1 MELHKPAP
9 IRRLPLIIDF
19 ADAEAL
25 ATERNDPFY
34 LVAFQIQY
42 WLGQL
47 LASATAQY
55 AEHKDP
61 RDRSLQSGEAFRTL
75 TEIFKSPT
83 LDTRP
88 APVSQHLTTLNSQPP
103 NRPSSLDAPGAP
115 VSQHLTTLNSQPPN
129 PSSLLGCLY
138 RFSVED
144 NSPRNTLRHALAR
157 LSIEHHCTGDY
168 FGPKTMRQIS
178 RESRTEGREP
188 EKGLALDVRLSS
200 LDSLC
205 ERTLVRL
212 CQWLDSEIHLRTHRH
227 WHESPAAFDPDP
239 ETRYLAALGNT
250 QRHLANLD
258 LHAQTCW
265 VHHMAHAAQQ
275 FKNSPKWAALGK
287 AMSDN
292 SDRSWLYPEVDTL
305 VIGLWPVVTAF
316 NWTYRDLLNVIRALL
331 KRPETYPC
339 TPEHEFPP
347 YCRNVLGLKKARRG
361 RSAKNGHPLGFD
373 IAQHLCHP
381 NPRQSLNT

>member
-75 TEIFKSPT
+75 TEIFNLKSET
-83 LDTRP
+83 P
-88 APVSQHLTTLNSQPP
+88 APNLRPPSPQQSPLSRRFPLPGEMARVRASLPPKVQPSAANSQLS
-103 NRPSSLDAPGAP
+103 NHSF
-115 VSQHLTTLNSQPPN
+115 
-129 PSSLLGCLY
+129 LLGCLY

-168 FGPKTMRQIS
+168 FGIKTLQQFS
-178 RESRTEGREP
+178 QNSTP
-188 EKGLALDVRLSS
+188 LNYDLSTINQ
-200 LDSLC
+200 
-205 ERTLVRL
+205 RTLKRL